1 MPEPEQV
8 SRWYQALWPIAERG
22 GPVLTLLLGL
32 LFAGSLWWGMSMLRE
47 CVNRN
52 HVLSERLITQQEKFH
67 QDVLLRLAHCPPAS
81 KD

>member
-8 SRWYQALWPIAERG
+8 SRWYSTFYPMAVQG
-22 GPVLTLLLGL
+22 GPLLTLLLAV
-32 LFAGSLWWGMSMLRE
+32 LFAGSLWWGMGMLRE
-47 CVNRN
+47 CVTRN

-67 QDVLLRLAHCPPAS
+67 QDVLLRLAHCPPTG

>member
-1 MPEPEQV
+1 MPEPGQV

-32 LFAGSLWWGMSMLRE
+32 MFAGSLYWGMGMLRE
-47 CVNRN
+47 CVTRN

-67 QDVLLRLAHCPPAS
+67 QDVLLRLAHCPPTV
-81 KD
+81 KE

>member
-1 MPEPEQV
+1 MPEPGQV
-8 SRWYQALWPIAERG
+8 SRWYSTLLPIAREG
-22 GPVLTLLLGL
+22 GPLVTLVLAL
-32 LFAGSLWWGMSMLRE
+32 LFVGSLYWGLGMLRE

>member
-1 MPEPEQV
+1 MGPDDA
-8 SRWYQALWPIAERG
+8 RHWYDALLPMAERG
-22 GPVLTLLLGL
+22 GPLLTLLLAVM
-32 LFAGSLWWGMSMLRE
+32 FAGSLWWGLSLLRE